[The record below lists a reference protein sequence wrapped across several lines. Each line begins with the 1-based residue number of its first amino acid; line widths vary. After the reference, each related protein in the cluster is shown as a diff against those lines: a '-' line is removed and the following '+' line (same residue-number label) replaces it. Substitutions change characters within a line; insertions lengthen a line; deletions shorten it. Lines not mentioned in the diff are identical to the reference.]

1 MGKLCKVT
9 GILLI
14 LIGFI
19 GNMIPLIILGLLV
32 MFGGD
37 KIVENRQSRVREQVE
52 EPVIREVLDSMFQG
66 VRYQESGSI
75 SKGTI
80 DSAHMMFW
88 NNYNDAEGSMRVDA
102 TYRERAVELG
112 NVTLKQLDDIWD
124 EDMNMYRQSSMVCFQ
139 GQWFLCDTGKEHMA
153 DVQIATS
160 TRLDRL
166 LRADTIQMQQEA
178 FDKRF
183 RVRSSD
189 EQEAFRILTPRMME
203 YILKMA
209 DNCDGSLYISF
220 LKNGFV
226 HVAVQTERDFL
237 NTKTLFTDVESVR
250 KSFERQVRWFTDF
263 VDEVMD

>member
-1 MGKLCKVT
+1 MEKLCRGI

-19 GNMIPLIILGLLV
+19 GNMIPLIILGVLV
-32 MFGGD
+32 MFGGE
-37 KIVENRQSRVREQVE
+37 KLVESRQRTVREQVE
-52 EPVIREVLDSMFQG
+52 EPVIRKVLDSVFED

-75 SKGTI
+75 SKSTI
-80 DSAHMMFW
+80 DDAHMMFW
-88 NNYNDAEGSMRVDA
+88 TDYNDAEGSMRVDA
-102 TYRERAVELG
+102 TYRGRVVELG

-139 GQWFLCDTGKEHMA
+139 GQWFVYDTGKEHMA

-160 TRLDRL
+160 TKLARL
-166 LRADTIQMQQEA
+166 LRVDTIQMQQEA

-237 NTKTLFTDVESVR
+237 NTKTLSTDAESVR